1 MDTRFS
7 SAIHTLILIS
17 EAESPMTSEQIA
29 VSVGT
34 NASYIRKISES
45 FSSRNR
51 GQNAYFAQNEAA

>member
-17 EAESPMTSEQIA
+17 EAEDPMTSEDIA

-34 NASYIRKISES
+34 NPSYIRKIT
-45 FSSRNR
+45 
-51 GQNAYFAQNEAA
+51 GL